1 MSCEWARIVERVPWS
16 KPSIFR
22 RLYRSRFSRVCVECL
37 RAKGAFNSSS
47 GILFRGLTREWSYRG
62 EFEIGSRSRMRRLDH
77 FLCLLREKSGSVVW
91 GADTS
96 LEKGESKHWTW
107 GCLLSLHER
116 IVFGLSG
123 LIYILF
129 SKQMS
134 GRRKSR
140 FAKIWEWTRNY
151 FQLSIPHCFRIPSS
165 SHFPIFPIN
174 FPLSLS
180 LFCFSRAKKA
190 PISCFHLWR
199 FVYSPV
205 FHTFSK

>member
-1 MSCEWARIVERVPWS
+1 MWVSSWSIERMVWS

-22 RLYRSRFSRVCVECL
+22 WLYRSRFSRVCVECL

-77 FLCLLREKSGSVVW
+77 FLCLLREKSGSVFW

-96 LEKGESKHWTW
+96 LEKGIGLEGVYYHY
-107 GCLLSLHER
+107 ER

-151 FQLSIPHCFRIPSS
+151 FRLSIPHCFRIPSS

-174 FPLSLS
+174 FPLSLFLCS
-180 LFCFSRAKKA
+180 VLVALKKA